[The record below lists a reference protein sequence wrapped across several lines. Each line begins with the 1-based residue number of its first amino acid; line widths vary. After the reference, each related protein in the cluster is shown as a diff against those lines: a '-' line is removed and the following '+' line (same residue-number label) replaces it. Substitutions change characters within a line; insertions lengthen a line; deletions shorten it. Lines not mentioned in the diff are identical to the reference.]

1 MGKLV
6 ADKCAKAEIEK
17 KVYADMLKDSDLTK
31 VVGKIKVPTLIIW
44 GAKDK
49 ILHIDNAELFHQKI
63 KGSKLIVFDDA
74 GHVAPLEFP
83 EKTAQAIEGFIQ

>member
-1 MGKLV
+1 VGMNNPPYIPGIFMGKLV

-63 KGSKLIVFDDA
+63 KGSYFDY
-74 GHVAPLEFP
+74 
-83 EKTAQAIEGFIQ
+83 